1 LWAIRVVW
9 RRKSSSNEWS
19 GDGGRSHLVEA
30 VVILVVG
37 AGPAGLMAAWRAASA
52 GHEVT
57 VVERADRVGGMA
69 GSFEVAGQRVDFGSH
84 RLHPSTSPHL
94 LEALRGLLGDDL
106 QTRPRHGRIRLEGR
120 WIGFPLKPADLLLR
134 LPPKFAARAALDAAT
149 APLRRP
155 KADTFAEVVRAGLGP
170 AVANSF
176 YDPYIRKIWGVPP
189 EELSGELARRRVSAS
204 SPTDIVRRLASG
216 RTRRGKGLA
225 QGQVFLSPRRGYGQI
240 SEALAEA
247 ATAAGAN
254 IRLGTGFASAH
265 LHEDGVSARLA
276 DGTTI
281 DAERLWSTA
290 PLPALALRLTPTP
303 PPRVIESAAWLNHRA
318 LVLVYLVL
326 DRPQYTEFDAHYF
339 PGLDVATARL
349 SEPKNYRSSDDDPPD
364 RTVLCA
370 ELPCSVGDETW
381 AADADDLGK
390 QVADD
395 LERLGLPPARAV
407 ATEVRRLP
415 RVYPIY
421 RVGFEKDLAGLE
433 QWGNE
438 QPRLLTFGRQGLF
451 VPDNTHHALAMG
463 WAAADAMR
471 PDGGWDQAA
480 WDRARDSFRDFV
492 VED

>member
-1 LWAIRVVW
+1 
-9 RRKSSSNEWS
+9 
-19 GDGGRSHLVEA
+19 
-30 VVILVVG
+30 VILVVG
-37 AGPAGLMAAWRAASA
+37 AGPAGLMAAWRAAAA

-94 LEALRGLLGDDL
+94 LDALRGLLGDDL

-134 LPPKFAARAALDAAT
+134 LPPRFAARAALDAAT

-170 AVANSF
+170 AVAGSF

-189 EELSGELARRRVSAS
+189 EDLSGELARRRVSAS
-204 SPTDIVRRLASG
+204 SPTDIVRRLARG
-216 RTRRGKGLA
+216 RKRDG
-225 QGQVFLSPRRGYGQI
+225 QGQVFLSPRRGFGQI
-240 SEALAEA
+240 SEALADA
-247 ATAAGAN
+247 ATAAGAT
-254 IRLGTGFASAH
+254 IRLGTGVDSARFDD
-265 LHEDGVSARLA
+265 DGVRARLD
-276 DGTTI
+276 DGTTV
-281 DAERLWSTA
+281 DADRLWSTA
-290 PLPALALRLTPTP
+290 PLPALAPRLAPAP
-303 PPRVIESAAWLNHRA
+303 GPKVIEAAGRLNHRA

-326 DRPQYTEFDAHYF
+326 DRPRYTEFDAHYF
-339 PGLDVATARL
+339 PGLDVSTARL
-349 SEPKNYRSSDDDPPD
+349 SEPKNYRVSADDPAD
-364 RTVLCA
+364 LTVLCA
-370 ELPCSVGDETW
+370 EVPCSVGDETW

-395 LERLGLPPARAV
+395 LERQGLPPVRPV
-407 ATEVRRLP
+407 ATEVRCLP
-415 RVYPIY
+415 RVYPVY
-421 RVGFEKDLAGLE
+421 RVGFEQDLAGLE
-433 QWGNE
+433 QWANE

-463 WAAADAMR
+463 WAAAGAVQ
-471 PDGGWDQAA
+471 PDGRWDQAA
-480 WDRARDSFRDFV
+480 WDRARNSFRDFV

>member
-1 LWAIRVVW
+1 
-9 RRKSSSNEWS
+9 
-19 GDGGRSHLVEA
+19 
-30 VVILVVG
+30 VILVVG
-37 AGPAGLMAAWRAASA
+37 AGPAGLMAAWRAAAA

-84 RLHPSTSPHL
+84 RLHPSTSPYL
-94 LEALRGLLGDDL
+94 LDALRGLLGDDL

-134 LPPKFAARAALDAAT
+134 LPPRFAARAALDAAT

-155 KADTFAEVVRAGLGP
+155 RADTFAEVVRAGLGP
-170 AVANSF
+170 AVAGSF

-204 SPTDIVRRLASG
+204 SPTDIVRRLARG
-216 RTRRGKGLA
+216 RKQGG
-225 QGQVFLSPRRGYGQI
+225 QGQVFLSPRRGFGQI
-240 SEALAEA
+240 SEALADA
-247 ATAAGAN
+247 ATAAGAT
-254 IRLGTGFASAH
+254 IRLGTGV
-265 LHEDGVSARLA
+265 DSARLDA
-276 DGTTI
+276 DGVRARLDDGTTV
-281 DAERLWSTA
+281 DADRLWSTA
-290 PLPALALRLTPTP
+290 PLPALAPRLAPAP
-303 PPRVIESAAWLNHRA
+303 SPKVIEAAGRLNHRA

-326 DRPQYTEFDAHYF
+326 DRPRYTEYDAHYF
-339 PGLDVATARL
+339 PGLDVSTARL
-349 SEPKNYRSSDDDPPD
+349 SEPKNYRASADDPAD

-370 ELPCSVGDETW
+370 EVPCSVGDETW

-390 QVADD
+390 RVADE
-395 LERLGLPPARAV
+395 LERQGLPPVRPV
-407 ATEVRRLP
+407 ATEVRCLP
-415 RVYPIY
+415 RVYPVY
-421 RVGFEKDLAGLE
+421 RVGFEQDLAGLE
-433 QWGNE
+433 QWADE

-463 WAAADAMR
+463 WAAAGAVLASGR
-471 PDGGWDQAA
+471 WDQAA